1 LPQLF
6 TNRRLVPT
14 LLLWVMVF
22 MNMLDIYLLNGW
34 QLTHGVGLDV
44 QAAIAVGVTFRL
56 GGMFGTAGSDC

>member
-1 LPQLF
+1 
-6 TNRRLVPT
+6 VPT